1 MDNYKPIT
9 KEEAMQYDRDSVAA
23 EIEKR
28 ERNLSLF
35 QDESQHKQEEREI
48 QRLYQ
53 IIAIIDA
60 NK

>member
-1 MDNYKPIT
+1 MDPYKPVT
-9 KEEAMQYDRDSVAA
+9 KEEAMRYDKDSVVA
-23 EIEKR
+23 EV
-28 ERNLSLF
+28 ERRKKNLKIF
-35 QDESQHKQEEREI
+35 QDQIMQEEREI

>member
-1 MDNYKPIT
+1 MR
-9 KEEAMQYDRDSVAA
+9 YDRDSVAA

-35 QDESQHKQEEREI
+35 QDEDQHKQEEREI